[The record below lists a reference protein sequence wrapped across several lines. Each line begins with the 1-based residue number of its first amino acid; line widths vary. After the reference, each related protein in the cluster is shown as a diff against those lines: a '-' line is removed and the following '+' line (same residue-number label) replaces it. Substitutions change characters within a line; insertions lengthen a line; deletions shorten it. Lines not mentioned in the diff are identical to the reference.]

1 MVGRML
7 PQGLATR
14 NQIFSYQ
21 KFQGFEALIGG
32 EALLRLGDTMNN
44 ENIGL
49 ALGGGA
55 ARGWAHIGVLR
66 ALDEAGLK
74 VGIIA
79 GTSIGAVVGGC
90 YAAGKLAELEGF
102 VRALTPRSVLRF
114 VDLDLR
120 GSGLMSGARLRRT
133 LDRELADMRIEDLT
147 SRFVAVATEIG
158 TGREVWLNS
167 GPLVNAIRASYALP
181 GMFRP
186 IQING
191 RWLMDGAFVNPVP
204 VAVCRAYGASL
215 VVAVNLHHGGIA
227 RTALTPMETTAHE
240 TMAEPSVAAPSQ
252 KKLRLP
258 ALRTLRHQV
267 FGKGNGDS
275 APGISRVLLE
285 AFNVTQDRIARAR
298 LAGDPP
304 DLIIT
309 PRLGPM
315 GLFDF
320 HKANFA
326 IAEGYEATRRQL
338 DELTRTAHSLR

>member
-1 MVGRML
+1 MDRD
-7 PQGLATR
+7 R
-14 NQIFSYQ
+14 
-21 KFQGFEALIGG
+21 
-32 EALLRLGDTMNN
+32 
-44 ENIGL
+44 IGL

-66 ALDEAGLK
+66 ALEEAGLK

-90 YAAGKLAELEGF
+90 YAAGKLDELEAF
-102 VRALTPRSVLRF
+102 VRILTPRSVLRF
-114 VDLDLR
+114 IDLDL
-120 GSGLMSGARLRRT
+120 GGGGLMSGTRLRRT
-133 LDRELADMRIEDLT
+133 LDRDLTGIQIEDLSST
-147 SRFVAVATEIG
+147 FVAVATEIG
-158 TGREVWLNS
+158 TGREVWLNR

-215 VVAVNLHHGGIA
+215 VIAVNLHHSGVS
-227 RTALTPMETTAHE
+227 RTALTPLEATATETL
-240 TMAEPSVAAPSQ
+240 AEPKPLAPPEPQ
-252 KKLRLP
+252 PFLRRGIP
-258 ALRTLRHQV
+258 MLRNIRHQV
-267 FGKGNGDS
+267 FGKGNGES
-275 APGISRVLLE
+275 VPGISRVLLE

-304 DLIIT
+304 DLTIT

-320 HKANFA
+320 HKAKFA

-338 DELTRTAHSLR
+338 DELARTAEHIGL

>member
-1 MVGRML
+1 
-7 PQGLATR
+7 
-14 NQIFSYQ
+14 
-21 KFQGFEALIGG
+21 
-32 EALLRLGDTMNN
+32 MNKDR
-44 ENIGL
+44 IGL

-74 VGIIA
+74 IGMIA

-90 YAAGKLAELEGF
+90 YAAGKLTELETF
-102 VRALTPRSVLRF
+102 VRMLTPRSVLRF
-114 VDLDLR
+114 VDLDMS

-133 LDRELADMRIEDLT
+133 LDRELASTQIEDLPT
-147 SRFVAVATEIG
+147 TFVAVATEFG
-158 TGREVWLNS
+158 SGREIWLNS

-215 VVAVNLHHGGIA
+215 VIAVNLHHSGVS
-227 RTALTPMETTAHE
+227 RTALTPLEATANETIAD
-240 TMAEPSVAAPSQ
+240 APPLLPEPPQ
-252 KKLRLP
+252 KKRGIPVLRN
-258 ALRTLRHQV
+258 LRHQV
-267 FGKGNGDS
+267 FGKGNGDN
-275 APGISRVLLE
+275 APGITRVLLE

-304 DLIIT
+304 DVTIT

-338 DELTRTAHSLR
+338 DELRRTAHIFQA

>member
-1 MVGRML
+1 MHRD
-7 PQGLATR
+7 
-14 NQIFSYQ
+14 
-21 KFQGFEALIGG
+21 K
-32 EALLRLGDTMNN
+32 
-44 ENIGL
+44 IGL

-55 ARGWAHIGVLR
+55 ARGWAHIGVLQ
-66 ALDEAGLK
+66 ALEEAGLK
-74 VGIIA
+74 VDIIA

-90 YAAGKLAELEGF
+90 YAAGKLAELESF
-102 VRALTPRSVLRF
+102 VRMLTPRSVLRF

-133 LDRELADMRIEDLT
+133 LDRELDGIQIENLEHT
-147 SRFVAVATEIG
+147 FIAVATEFG
-158 TGREVWLNS
+158 TGREIWLNS

-215 VVAVNLHHGGIA
+215 VIAVNLHHSGIS
-227 RTALTPMETTAHE
+227 RTALTPMETTATE
-240 TMAEPSVAAPSQ
+240 TMIEAPLPVPVAQP
-252 KKLRLP
+252 KKRMLPLLRN
-258 ALRTLRHQV
+258 LRHQV
-267 FGKGNGDS
+267 FGKGNGDN

-304 DLIIT
+304 DVIIT
-309 PRLGPM
+309 PRIGAV

-338 DELTRTAHSLR
+338 DELARTAHILKS

>member
-1 MVGRML
+1 MDRD
-7 PQGLATR
+7 
-14 NQIFSYQ
+14 
-21 KFQGFEALIGG
+21 K
-32 EALLRLGDTMNN
+32 
-44 ENIGL
+44 IGL

-90 YAAGKLAELEGF
+90 YAAGKLDELEAF
-102 VRALTPRSVLRF
+102 VRILTPRSVLRF
-114 VDLDLR
+114 IDLDL
-120 GSGLMSGARLRRT
+120 GGGGLMSGTRLRRT
-133 LDRELADMRIEDLT
+133 LDRDLTGIQIEDLSST
-147 SRFVAVATEIG
+147 FVAVATEIG
-158 TGREVWLNS
+158 TGREVWLNR

-215 VVAVNLHHGGIA
+215 VIAVNLHHSGVS
-227 RTALTPMETTAHE
+227 RTALTPLEATATETL
-240 TMAEPSVAAPSQ
+240 AEPKPLAPPEPQ
-252 KKLRLP
+252 PFLRRGIP
-258 ALRTLRHQV
+258 MLRNIRHQV
-267 FGKGNGDS
+267 FGKGNGES
-275 APGISRVLLE
+275 VPGISRVLLE

-304 DLIIT
+304 DLTIT

-320 HKANFA
+320 HKAKFA

-338 DELTRTAHSLR
+338 DELARTAEHIGL

>member
-1 MVGRML
+1 MDRD
-7 PQGLATR
+7 
-14 NQIFSYQ
+14 
-21 KFQGFEALIGG
+21 K
-32 EALLRLGDTMNN
+32 
-44 ENIGL
+44 IGL

-90 YAAGKLAELEGF
+90 YAAGKLDELEAF
-102 VRALTPRSVLRF
+102 VRILTPRSVLRF
-114 VDLDLR
+114 IDFDLG
-120 GSGLMSGARLRRT
+120 GSGLMSGTRLRRT
-133 LDRELADMRIEDLT
+133 LDRDLTGIQIEDLPST
-147 SRFVAVATEIG
+147 FVAVATEIG
-158 TGREVWLNS
+158 SGREVWLNR

-215 VVAVNLHHGGIA
+215 VIAVNLHHSGVS
-227 RTALTPMETTAHE
+227 RTALTPLEATATETL
-240 TMAEPSVAAPSQ
+240 AEPTPPAPPQ
-252 KKLRLP
+252 PQPFMRRGIPMLRNI
-258 ALRTLRHQV
+258 RHQV
-267 FGKGNGDS
+267 FGKGNGES

-304 DLIIT
+304 DLTIT

-338 DELTRTAHSLR
+338 DELVRTAEHIGL

>member
-1 MVGRML
+1 MDRH
-7 PQGLATR
+7 
-14 NQIFSYQ
+14 
-21 KFQGFEALIGG
+21 KIGV
-32 EALLRLGDTMNN
+32 
-44 ENIGL
+44 

-66 ALDEAGLK
+66 ALSEAGLQIS
-74 VGIIA
+74 IIA

-90 YAAGKLAELEGF
+90 YAAGKLDELETF
-102 VRALTPRSVLRF
+102 VRILTPSSVLRF
-114 VDLDLR
+114 IDLDLR
-120 GSGLMSGARLRRT
+120 GGGLMSGTRLRRT
-133 LDRELADMRIEDLT
+133 LDRELEGVQIEGLPST
-147 SRFVAVATEIG
+147 FVAVATEIG
-158 TGREVWLNS
+158 SGREVWLNK

-204 VAVCRAYGASL
+204 VAVCRAYDASI
-215 VVAVNLHHGGIA
+215 VIAVNLHHSGVS
-227 RTALTPMETTAHE
+227 RTALTPLEATATETL
-240 TMAEPSVAAPSQ
+240 AEPLPPTPPPAP
-252 KKLRLP
+252 KRLGLPVLRN
-258 ALRTLRHQV
+258 LRHQV

-275 APGISRVLLE
+275 PPGISRVLLE

-304 DLIIT
+304 DITIT
-309 PRLGPM
+309 PRLGSM

-338 DELTRTAHSLR
+338 DEVLRTAHVL

>member
-1 MVGRML
+1 MDG
-7 PQGLATR
+7 
-14 NQIFSYQ
+14 N
-21 KFQGFEALIGG
+21 K
-32 EALLRLGDTMNN
+32 
-44 ENIGL
+44 IGL

-74 VGIIA
+74 IGIIA

-90 YAAGKLAELEGF
+90 YAAGKLAELDTY
-102 VRALTPRSVLRF
+102 VRMLTPSSVLRF
-114 VDLDLR
+114 IDLDLG

-133 LDRELADMRIEDLT
+133 FDRELAGIQIEDLAAT
-147 SRFVAVATEIG
+147 FVAVATEIG

-167 GPLVNAIRASYALP
+167 GPLVSAIRASYALP

-215 VVAVNLHHGGIA
+215 VIAVNLHHSGIS
-227 RTALTPMETTAHE
+227 RTALTPLEATAHE
-240 TMAEPSVAAPSQ
+240 TMADAPPPAPEQ
-252 KKLRLP
+252 KKGGIPMLRN
-258 ALRTLRHQV
+258 LRHQV

-275 APGISRVLLE
+275 APGISRMLVE
-285 AFNVTQDRIARAR
+285 AFNITQDRIARAR

-326 IAEGYEATRRQL
+326 ITEGYEATRRQL
-338 DELTRTAHSLR
+338 DELQRTANALKVSG

>member
-1 MVGRML
+1 MSKDR
-7 PQGLATR
+7 
-14 NQIFSYQ
+14 
-21 KFQGFEALIGG
+21 
-32 EALLRLGDTMNN
+32 
-44 ENIGL
+44 IGL

-74 VGIIA
+74 VGMIA

-90 YAAGKLAELEGF
+90 YAAGKLAELEAF
-102 VRALTPRSVLRF
+102 VRVLTPRSVLRF
-114 VDLDLR
+114 LDLDLS

-133 LDRELADMRIEDLT
+133 LDRELTDILIEDLAT
-147 SRFVAVATEIG
+147 TFVAVATEFG
-158 TGREVWLNS
+158 SGREIWLNS

-204 VAVCRAYGASL
+204 VAVCRAYGAGL
-215 VVAVNLHHGGIA
+215 VIAVNLHHSGVS
-227 RTALTPMETTAHE
+227 RTALTPLAATAHE
-240 TMAEPSVAAPSQ
+240 TATDAPPPLPEPP
-252 KKLRLP
+252 KKRGLPVLRN
-258 ALRTLRHQV
+258 LRHQV

-275 APGISRVLLE
+275 APGITRVLLE

-304 DLIIT
+304 DVIIT

-326 IAEGYEATRRQL
+326 IAEGYEATRRQIE
-338 DELTRTAHSLR
+338 ELRRTAHIFQS